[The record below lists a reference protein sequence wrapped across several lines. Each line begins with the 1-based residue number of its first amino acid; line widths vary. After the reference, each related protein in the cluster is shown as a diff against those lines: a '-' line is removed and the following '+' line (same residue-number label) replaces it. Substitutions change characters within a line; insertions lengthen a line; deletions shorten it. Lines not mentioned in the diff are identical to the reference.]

1 MLKQIYDVIIEDN
14 TKSGVRPSDQYSSR
28 RSSIYIETDQLS
40 NGNQR
45 PLSIP
50 DTPSTSTRVMDE
62 LFLPSSQ
69 KTAQTFGPYQPQPQ
83 AVSTPQKDRPVVHPK
98 PPALQAGSR
107 SRGSSPRPK
116 IDDALAERFSQLR
129 VQRKNVPAGPV
140 EGQYHPAHNAFVE
153 IPSPTE
159 FTPSSSE
166 NSSSSVYVP
175 SQSGGPPSPGK
186 PSGPREMQP
195 QTYPPPPKLPPPPP
209 KIPLNLATETKL
221 PRAPSPAYNPS
232 KSVGATNMPTL
243 SRTPSTIGTDS
254 RSPQSAKRFSA
265 QLSSANSYS
274 QSTRSSASFEDGA
287 LTQSQSAEMRHRTSI
302 AAPELYERLQ
312 TSNVLLIDVRSRE
325 DYDQGHIFASSILC
339 VEPLGLRAGLS
350 AEELEERLVI
360 SPEIELSLFERRDE
374 FDLVVYYDRKTSSTG
389 FLTGPPAG
397 TEADALR
404 ALHDT
409 LYEFNAYKPLRR
421 PPVMLKGGLV
431 AWAELVGP
439 QALVTSNTAA
449 LVGSRTVS
457 RNPGRPIGRVPMA
470 SANSSLEV
478 RKRRLRD
485 QKPLNPDEEK
495 SWLETASREEVDP
508 ADYRHAQ
515 SDGDT
520 DSNSD
525 EPMSPFIHTYE
536 DFLRRFPEVP
546 PAQQSMMVSLPPP
559 PPRSRQPLPPPPPRS
574 LPGVPS
580 RPPPAVPRPSYSGV
594 SDRDPTHFSPTSRQS
609 SSAQHPLYTSRSIS
623 HYLKLPRTGL
633 VNFSVT
639 CYMNATI
646 QCLLATIPLSHYFL
660 DNKWKDQTQKN
671 WKGSNGI
678 MPGIYANLIR
688 SLWKDDVQAIR
699 PSSLRS
705 FCARLN
711 KEWGVDRQQDAK
723 EFFDFLVDCLHE
735 DLNENWNRTPLRP
748 LTSKEEMERE
758 RMPIQK
764 VSRIE
769 WKRYSHREKS
779 WISDLFA
786 GQHAS
791 RLRCTTCQNT
801 STTYEAFYSI
811 SVEIPRSSGKRPWDI
826 HDCLRSYCKEERL
839 SGDEVWKCP
848 HCKCEREAT
857 KQITIT
863 RAPQVLVVHFKRF
876 EMQKGQS
883 ARKVH
888 TPIGFPLF
896 GLNMDPYMVSRTSQE
911 ARDHS
916 GMDETTGDAATT
928 PPYLYDAYAVMRH
941 LGISG
946 NGGHYVSL
954 VRDAA
959 RGNIWR
965 KFDDEKVTDFDP
977 NKLKPDNRLQNEQA
991 YLVFYGRAVA
1001 R

>member
-1 MLKQIYDVIIEDN
+1 MSVN
-14 TKSGVRPSDQYSSR
+14 TRA
-28 RSSIYIETDQLS
+28 
-40 NGNQR
+40 N
-45 PLSIP
+45 
-50 DTPSTSTRVMDE
+50 DE

-69 KTAQTFGPYQPQPQ
+69 TTPQISEPYQPQIQPASSSQ
-83 AVSTPQKDRPVVHPK
+83 RDRPVVHPK
-98 PPALQAGSR
+98 PLGLQAGSN
-107 SRGSSPRPK
+107 SRGTSPRPTS
-116 IDDALAERFSQLR
+116 DDALAERFSQLR
-129 VQRKNVPAGPV
+129 VQRKKVPTRPIAK
-140 EGQYHPAHNAFVE
+140 EGNSSRNSLTE
-153 IPSPTE
+153 ISSPTE
-159 FTPSSSE
+159 YTPSSSDD
-166 NSSSSVYVP
+166 SSTLAYIP
-175 SQSGGPPSPGK
+175 SQSAGPLSHGK
-186 PSGPREMQP
+186 PSGPRDMKP
-195 QTYPPPPKLPPPPP
+195 ITFSPPPKLPPPPP
-209 KIPLNLATETKL
+209 KIPLNLLTETQL

-232 KSVGATNMPTL
+232 KSVGTADIPTL
-243 SRTPSTIGTDS
+243 NRKRSTVGTD
-254 RSPQSAKRFSA
+254 PQSPHSTKRFSG
-265 QLSSANSYS
+265 QLSSAISYS
-274 QSTRSSASFEDGA
+274 QSTRSSASFEEVPA
-287 LTQSQSAEMRHRTSI
+287 AHSLTAEKRHKTMIS
-302 AAPELYERLQ
+302 APELYERLQ
-312 TSNVLLIDVRSRE
+312 TSNVLLIDARSRE
-325 DYDQGHIFASSILC
+325 DYDQGHIFANSIMC

-350 AEELEERLVI
+350 AEELEERLVV

-374 FDLVVYYDRKTSSTG
+374 FDLIVYYDRKTSSTG
-389 FLTGPPAG
+389 FLTGPPTG
-397 TEADALR
+397 TEADSLR

-439 QALVTSNTAA
+439 QALVTSKTAA
-449 LVGSRTVS
+449 LVGSRKVS
-457 RNPGRPIGRVPMA
+457 RKPGRPIGRVPMA

-508 ADYRHAQ
+508 ADYQHAQ

-520 DSNSD
+520 ESNGD
-525 EPMSPFIHTYE
+525 EPISPFVHTYE

-546 PAQQSMMVSLPPP
+546 PVQQSMMVPLPPP
-559 PPRSRQPLPPPPPRS
+559 PPRLQPLPPPPPRS
-574 LPGVPS
+574 IPSVPS

-594 SDRDPTHFSPTSRQS
+594 SEREATPFSPTSRQS
-609 SSAQHPLYTSRSIS
+609 SSRQHPLYTSRSIS

-633 VNFSVT
+633 INFSVT

-723 EFFDFLVDCLHE
+723 EFFDFLIDCLHE

-748 LTSKEEMERE
+748 LTAKEEVDRE
-758 RMPIQK
+758 GMPMQT

-769 WKRYSHREKS
+769 WNRYTHREKS

-791 RLRCTTCQNT
+791 RLCCTTCQNT

-811 SVEIPRSSGKRPWDI
+811 SVEIPRSSGRRPWDI

-863 RAPQVLVVHFKRF
+863 RAPQVLAVHFKRF

-883 ARKVH
+883 AKKIH

-896 GLNMDPYMVSRTSQE
+896 GLNMEPYMIHRTSKDVH
-911 ARDHS
+911 DHLS
-916 GMDETTGDAATT
+916 MDEPLRDAATT
-928 PPYLYDAYAVMRH
+928 PPYFYDAYAVMRH
-941 LGISG
+941 LGTSG
-946 NGGHYVSL
+946 NGGHYISL
-954 VRDAA
+954 IRDAA

-965 KFDDEKVTDFDP
+965 KFDDERVTDFDP
-977 NKLKPDNRLQNEQA
+977 NKLKPDHRLQNEQA